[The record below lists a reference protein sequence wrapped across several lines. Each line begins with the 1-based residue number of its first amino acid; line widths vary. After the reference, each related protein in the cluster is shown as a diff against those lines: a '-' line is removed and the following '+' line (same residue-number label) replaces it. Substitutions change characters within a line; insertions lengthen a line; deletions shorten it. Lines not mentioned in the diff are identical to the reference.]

1 MTKASPPHIG
11 LDDNARL
18 AVADTLK
25 TLLADTYAVYIKTHG
40 YHWNVQGINFQSLH
54 VLFEEQYREMW
65 DALDEI
71 AERIRALGV
80 FAPTNGQTLAKTTV
94 IEPAADMP
102 PPANDMVAHLLADHE
117 TLIQRARDAIG
128 VAEDSGDVA
137 TADLMTVRLQAHE
150 KMAWMLRAT
159 AA

>member
-1 MTKASPPHIG
+1 MVNTSTPNIG

-25 TLLADTYAVYIKTHG
+25 TLLADTYAVYMKTHG

-80 FAPTNGQTLAKTTV
+80 FAPTNGRILAETTA
-94 IEPAADMP
+94 IEPAADTP
-102 PPANDMVAHLLADHE
+102 PQATDMVAHLLADHE
-117 TLIQRARDAIG
+117 TLIQRSRDAIC
-128 VAEDSGDVA
+128 VADEAGDVA
-137 TADLMTVRLQAHE
+137 TADLITVRLQAHE

-159 AA
+159 AS